1 MVGKFTREISR
12 QEISCKLARMILK
25 FAEASDIPPE
35 KLLRG
40 TGANLPYL
48 FDVTNWT
55 GENVIIKLFSNL
67 ATFMG
72 NPDAALAVGKDLPT
86 MSQDELFELIFNI
99 SRSPTTFYRTLT
111 KWFALHFKTLELR
124 LVKED
129 ERNLTFQLQ
138 SARGKTIPEPL
149 ARWFEGL
156 LTGVTRVY
164 GLAEA
169 QVAFR
174 PAPSETAR
182 TYNIVVAWRR
192 ARKSDEETD
201 EGKDQQKA
209 DYIVRRI
216 IKRLEKSESKK
227 ADLDRLSY
235 LIRESEGRFR
245 TFFDAVMESVLI
257 VDEGGFIFE
266 VNRKA
271 LEMLKCR
278 REEIIGM
285 PAAKL
290 VEVSD
295 EEMIVGLLNLARQGR
310 PIPMIE
316 LEFLR
321 KDGKIIPVQA
331 SATSVIWPESSAPF
345 KILLMIKDISSMREI
360 EQEAKRMRD
369 LNEIIVSGMLEG
381 IFVEDNE
388 GICQFANPRM
398 EEVLGYDVGELKG
411 SHWHRLVPEDY
422 IKLLDDEMEKRKMG
436 MKNSY
441 EAMLKKKDGSTLPVK
456 ISALPLFKEGSFA
469 GVLSVVIDLTYI
481 KKISPK
487 D

>member
-1 MVGKFTREISR
+1 MVGKFIREISR

-25 FAEASDIPPE
+25 YAESNDIPPE

-48 FDVTNWT
+48 FDSTNWT

-67 ATFMG
+67 ATFTG
-72 NPDAALAVGKDLPT
+72 NPDAALAAGKDVPT

-99 SRSPTTFYRTLT
+99 SRSPTTFYRVLT

-124 LVKED
+124 LVKEH

-156 LTGVTRVY
+156 LTGVTLAY
-164 GLAEA
+164 GLPEA

-174 PAPSETAR
+174 PAPTETAK

-192 ARKSDEETD
+192 VRKGDEEAD
-201 EGKDQQKA
+201 DGVDQQKA
-209 DYIVRRI
+209 DFIVRRI

-235 LIRESEGRFR
+235 LLRESEGRFR
-245 TFFDAVMESVLI
+245 TFFDAVLESVLI
-257 VDEGGFIFE
+257 VDEGGFVFE

-271 LEMLKCR
+271 LEMLKCK

-295 EEMIVGLLNLARQGR
+295 EDMIVGLLNLARQGR

-321 KDGKIIPVQA
+321 RDGKIIHVQA

-345 KILLMIKDISSMREI
+345 KILLMIKDMSSIREI
-360 EQEAKRMRD
+360 EMEAKRMRD

-381 IFVEDNE
+381 IFVEDDE

-398 EEVLGYDVGELKG
+398 EEVLGYDTGELKG
-411 SHWHRLVPEDY
+411 AHWRRLVPDDY
-422 IKLLDDEMEKRKMG
+422 VSPIEDEMEKRKMG
-436 MKNSY
+436 LKNSY
-441 EAMLKKKDGSTLPVK
+441 EAMLKKKDGSLLPVK
-456 ISALPLFKEGSFA
+456 ISALPLFKEGSYA
-469 GVLSVVIDLTYI
+469 GVLSVVIDLTGI
-481 KKISPK
+481 KKISSE

>member
-1 MVGKFTREISR
+1 MVGKFIREISR

-25 FAEASDIPPE
+25 FAEANDIPPE

-55 GENVIIKLFSNL
+55 GENVIIKLLSNL

-72 NPDAALAVGKDLPT
+72 NPDAARAMGKDVPT
-86 MSQDELFELIFNI
+86 MSQDELFELIFTI
-99 SRSPTTFYRTLT
+99 SRSPTTFYRILT

-124 LVKED
+124 LIKEG

-149 ARWFEGL
+149 AKWFEGL
-156 LTGVTRVY
+156 LTGVTRAY
-164 GLAEA
+164 DLPDA

-174 PAPSETAR
+174 PATTETAK

-192 ARKSDEETD
+192 AAKGGEEAD
-201 EGKDQQKA
+201 GGADQQKA
-209 DYIVRRI
+209 DFIVRRI

-227 ADLDRLSY
+227 TDLDRLSY
-235 LIRESEGRFR
+235 LLKESEGRFR
-245 TFFDAVMESVLI
+245 TFFESVMESVLI

-266 VNRKA
+266 VNRKT
-271 LEMLKCR
+271 LEMLKCK

-290 VEVSD
+290 VDVSD
-295 EEMIVGLLNLARQGR
+295 EDMIVGLLNLARQGR
-310 PIPMIE
+310 PIPLIE
-316 LEFLR
+316 FEFLR

-345 KILLMIKDISSMREI
+345 KILFMVKDMSSMREI

-381 IFVEDNE
+381 IFVENNE

-398 EEVLGYDVGELKG
+398 EEMLGYDTGEFKG
-411 SHWHRLVPEDY
+411 VHWHKIVPDDY
-422 IKLLDDEMEKRKMG
+422 VKPIEDEMEKRKMG
-436 MKNSY
+436 LKNSY
-441 EAMLKKKDGSTLPVK
+441 EVSLKKKDGSKLPVK
-456 ISALPLFKEGSFA
+456 ISALPLFKEGSFT
-469 GVLSVVIDLTYI
+469 GVLSVVIDLTDI
-481 KKISPK
+481 KKISTE